1 MERHKIGTILEKL
14 EGEEP
19 YEIAMAMMETDE
31 KADFWTTV
39 VLEFL
44 RNVDDEYFDDIR
56 EWMREY
62 C

>member
-1 MERHKIGTILEKL
+1 MERHKIREILEKL
-14 EGEEP
+14 ESEEP
-19 YEIAMAMMETDE
+19 YEVAMAMMETDD

-44 RNVDDEYFDDIR
+44 RNVDDEYFDDIK